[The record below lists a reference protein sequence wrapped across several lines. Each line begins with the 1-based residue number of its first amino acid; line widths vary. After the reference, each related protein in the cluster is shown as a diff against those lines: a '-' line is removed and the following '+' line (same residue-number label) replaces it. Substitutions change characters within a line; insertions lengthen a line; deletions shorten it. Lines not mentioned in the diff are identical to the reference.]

1 MVTAAV
7 VHGFLAAYNGF
18 SIVRCKSIIGGLY
31 MTNYKEILR
40 LVNIPT
46 LRSRV
51 SGV

>member
-18 SIVRCKSIIGGLY
+18 SIIRCESIIGGLY

-40 LVNIPT
+40 LAALGIQK
-46 LRSRV
+46 
-51 SGV
+51 